1 MTQSRSLNLHGPT
14 RENLNALLDS
24 FHQCRSGARSA
35 GMTVIAAPVDLS
47 SAASASI
54 GSRRR
59 EHEIVSV
66 LCSLTRK
73 GSADASRGAGY
84 QRKRTG

>member
-1 MTQSRSLNLHGPT
+1 
-14 RENLNALLDS
+14 
-24 FHQCRSGARSA
+24 
-35 GMTVIAAPVDLS
+35 MTVIAAPVDLS